1 MRNTPET
8 IHREITPLNE
18 DDCFLVFDRQRNLF
32 SFPIHFHPEYEIN
45 FIINAK
51 GGRRVVGDHIAEL
64 DEYELVMVGPNLY
77 HGWENYKNDGRS
89 LHHEITIQFP
99 RDIFEGQW
107 INKNLLKP
115 IKDLLKNSNR
125 GVLFSKETAV
135 SVEDKLLSLSQKRGF
150 DSFLEFQ
157 SLLYDLSISRGQ
169 QLLTNI
175 SFQHNNDFHNSE
187 KIEKIYN
194 HIKNNFNQKIMLN
207 EAAEILNMS
216 TVSFGRLI
224 KQRTGKTFVEFVNEI
239 RLGYA
244 TRLLIETNK
253 SISEI
258 CYECGFNN
266 ISNFNRT
273 FKKKQ
278 GTTPTEFRVNF
289 NGVKNVF

>member
-1 MRNTPET
+1 MENTGET

-18 DDCFLVFDRQRNLF
+18 DDCFLVFDRKRKYF

-45 FIINAK
+45 FIYNAK
-51 GGRRVVGDHIAEL
+51 GAKRVVGDHIAEIG
-64 DEYELVMVGPNLY
+64 DIELVMVGSNLY
-77 HGWENYKNDGRS
+77 HGWENYKKDKNEQY
-89 LHHEITIQFP
+89 HEITIQFP
-99 RDIFEGQW
+99 KDLFEGQW
-107 INKNLLKP
+107 INKNILKP
-115 IKDLLKNSNR
+115 IRDLLQNSNR
-125 GVLFSKETAV
+125 GILFSRETA
-135 SVEDKLLSLSQKRGF
+135 EKLKPKLLAMAHKQGFESFIDFQMLLFELSM
-150 DSFLEFQ
+150 SE
-157 SLLYDLSISRGQ
+157 GQ

-175 SFQHNNDFHNSE
+175 SFQSESNFYNSE

-194 HIKNNFNQKIMLN
+194 FIKNNFDKKIMLD
-207 EAAEILNMS
+207 EAAEMLNMS

-224 KQRTGKTFVEFVNEI
+224 KQRTGKTFVEFTNEI

-273 FKKKQ
+273 FKRKQ
-278 GTTPTEFRVNF
+278 GVTPSEFRINF
-289 NGVKNVF
+289 SGTKTVY